1 MGSSSK
7 WVPLQALKPHRKGIV
22 REILVDGPLTQRMLD
37 LGLVPSTLVEVVREA
52 PLGGPVTYRVRG
64 CYLAMRRTEAAYILV
79 EEVD

>member
-1 MGSSSK
+1 
-7 WVPLQALKPHRKGIV
+7 
-22 REILVDGPLTQRMLD
+22 MLD

-64 CYLAMRRTEAAYILV
+64 SYLAMRRTEAAYILV